1 MNQHQSDDKPH
12 VPRKAIYKTPT
23 NSSSVVV
30 RREIIEYPAVALSQ
44 MVVVGQDDSNKKIT
58 FNISGDAMV
67 DGRESF
73 FSVKLKT
80 NKWTAYLSSDITSII
95 KRVTISL
102 PHNQNLILE
111 DINDY
116 ATLSSIIHICSAD
129 DNQMNSN
136 WYTGL
141 NSLSQFNRSSGA
153 SSARR
158 FLSIHEE
165 GEYRTMCFQLN
176 LSGIMSSENYIPL
189 VLLNGL
195 KIDIYLET
203 ATNAFHYDAENEK
216 NYETIFSV
224 TDMPFSKPYTSM
236 TSEEKTLVTDQIKAM
251 TNRSDPD
258 NNSPLIYT
266 VHSPIFHA
274 QTIYM
279 SSNYI
284 DSLIKVA
291 SESQNGVTMHFN
303 TYRNN
308 LITPQSQYCSF
319 AFNDSVQN
327 LKNIYMVTQSRDSS
341 LTSHFNYFS
350 RALKNFTF
358 RVGSR
363 IYNKVDNQSPSLA
376 IVSSLISLGTFGRYY
391 THNLNSKDYFTSK
404 NVHVFNFENTRDSNS
419 VQSGINTTN
428 GRNLRVELE
437 FNDTPSTSSVIS
449 PTDNSVLAN
458 FDKVS
463 SYSQVHLT
471 SFIEFSKMIRINNS
485 GILSTE

>member
-1 MNQHQSDDKPH
+1 MNNQSDDKPH
-12 VPRKAIYKTPT
+12 VPRKAIFKTAL
-23 NSSSVVV
+23 NFSSVVV
-30 RREIIEYPAVALSQ
+30 RREIIEYPAVALCQSI
-44 MVVVGQDDSNKKIT
+44 VVGENDSNKKIT
-58 FNISGDAMV
+58 FNISGDALF

-80 NKWTAYLSSDITSII
+80 NKWTAHLSSDITSII

-116 ATLSSIIHICSAD
+116 ATLLSIIHFSSAD
-129 DNQMNSN
+129 DTQMLSN
-136 WYTGL
+136 WYSGM
-141 NSLSQFNRSSGA
+141 NSLAQFNRGSGGA
-153 SSARR
+153 SGRR

-176 LSGIMSSENYIPL
+176 LSGVMTSDNYIPL
-189 VLLNGL
+189 VLLNGI
-195 KIDIYLET
+195 KIDIFLET
-203 ATNAFHYDAENEK
+203 STNAFHYDKDNEK
-216 NYETIFSV
+216 NFETVFSV
-224 TDMPFSKPYTSM
+224 TDTPFTKPYMSM
-236 TSEEKTLVTDQIKAM
+236 TTEEKTLVTGHIKAM
-251 TNRSDPD
+251 TNREDPD
-258 NNSPLIYT
+258 PNSPLTYT
-266 VHSPIFHA
+266 IHSPMFHA
-274 QTIYM
+274 QTIFM
-279 SSNYI
+279 SPSYI
-284 DSLIKVA
+284 DSLIKA

-303 TYRNN
+303 SYRNN

-363 IYNKVDNQSPSLA
+363 IYNKVDNQCPSLA
-376 IVSSLISLGTFGRYY
+376 MVSSLISLGTFGRYQ

-404 NVHVFNFENTRDSNS
+404 NVHVFNFENTRDSQNS

-437 FNDTPSTSSVIS
+437 FNDTPSTSVLS

-471 SFIEFSKMIRINNS
+471 SFIQFSKMIRINSS